1 MNPIVISL
9 EGNIGSGKS
18 TLIKLLKERISK
30 WTYLFEPIEE
40 WMKIKDENGKNILDL
55 FYQDKK
61 RWSYTFQNLAFFTRT
76 NQLLKELS
84 ENKIII
90 TERSVLTD
98 KNVFSK
104 ILFDQNDMNKIEYNN
119 YLMLIEMFNQKVK
132 FHGHIYLKT
141 DVNKTYERINK
152 RSRESESEIKIEYL
166 KKLNDY
172 HDSWLQDK
180 NNVLVLDGNNEFET
194 NKEELDNLVK
204 KIENFILRLFLENVG
219 LNQLNTKDI

>member
-1 MNPIVISL
+1 MNPIIISL

-30 WTYLFEPIEE
+30 WTFLFEPVEE
-40 WMKIKDENGKNILDL
+40 WTKVKNNNDKNILDL

-61 RWSYTFQNLAFFTRT
+61 RWAYTFQNLAFFTRT

-104 ILFDQNDMNKIEYNN
+104 ILFDQKDMNEIEYKS
-119 YLMLIEMFNQKVK
+119 YLMLIETFNQKVK

-141 DVNKTYERINK
+141 DIDKTYQRINK
-152 RSRESESEIKIEYL
+152 RSRSSESEIEIDYL
-166 KKLNDY
+166 KKLDEY
-172 HDSWLQDK
+172 HNLWLEEK
-180 NNVLVLDGNNEFET
+180 NNVLILDGNKEFET
-194 NKEELDNLVK
+194 NQNDLDTLVK
-204 KIENFILRLFLENVG
+204 KIEKFILKLFLENVG
-219 LNQLNTKDI
+219 LDQLNTKDI